1 MPTRRSAAKPAPE
14 PRTAARADVGI
25 DPLADPAALGP
36 PGSSAVYNPVTGQ
49 GILGRDSGVAYA
61 WRSPRRLRQGEISAI
76 TVDGIGRRGVSI
88 RGWEAT
94 REWGRATAPRSPL
107 KAETTA
113 AVLRWMEQRAEIL
126 RLRWKISDLEREREK
141 WGDAALV
148 AAIGAPEGWGSAA
161 PGSRVAAA
169 DARILSLRVL
179 RGAGVDYR
187 PTAYWRPE
195 DAAEWGEAA
204 EITVRT
210 LAVPASPEDDH
221 MWGPLNL
228 SDRRLGSSEVR
239 VHSTRFTRIRTVDGR
254 SDLDG
259 VQQRLAELLAAGRG
273 AARVASRPA
282 IPYYRSRNMGAQLR
296 ANKERARDAWGS
308 AHREA
313 GEDSPI
319 LLDIAAG
326 EEIGYASPS
335 GGLNTAEP
343 MEGLGR
349 LLCAA
354 WGIPETL
361 MFGTSPGG
369 LNSPGDSEERNWHN
383 VVRRVQSE
391 LEPAVIAVYRRLA
404 VELSAELHALA
415 DADAAAGDAALA
427 AERRTIAEAVAR
439 LDVGFEWAPLRVL
452 SAVEEADW
460 RLKTSEW
467 QERYAAMGAIRVDE
481 IRASVF
487 GGERFSP
494 DVAIVERPEDAKLA
508 KPIAVGTAQA
518 ALTVAQSFYAGQ
530 IPEAAARALMA
541 ALDPNLAAVAAQIIS
556 EAQRGAVTAPAA
568 PPIAGGPPG
577 AAEPLAADE
586 IPATYTEPEVMRAI
600 RVGRVTIARWV
611 SEGRLRAFDAGGGR
625 RRYRKAQVHAL
636 FEADPEAKA
645 EAEAGGPR
653 PAEIAEAVRDAAG
666 G

>member
-1 MPTRRSAAKPAPE
+1 MG
-14 PRTAARADVGI
+14 V
-25 DPLADPAALGP
+25 DPLADPASLGP
-36 PGSSAVYNPVTGQ
+36 PGSSAVYNVTTGQ

-61 WRSPRRLRQGEISAI
+61 WRSPRRLRLGEISAI

-113 AVLRWMEQRAEIL
+113 AILRWMEQRAEIL
-126 RLRWKISDLEREREK
+126 RLRWRVADLERERER

-148 AAIGAPEGWGSAA
+148 AAIGPAAEWSTAA
-161 PGSRVAAA
+161 PGARAAA
-169 DARILSLRVL
+169 SPGERPPTPKVLSLRVL
-179 RGAGVDYR
+179 RGGGVDYR

-195 DAAEWGEAA
+195 DPAEWGEAA
-204 EITVRT
+204 EITIRT
-210 LAVPASPEDDH
+210 LALPASPEDEH

-228 SDRRLGSSEVR
+228 SERRGGSTEVR

-273 AARVASRPA
+273 AARIAARPA
-282 IPYYRSRNMGAQLR
+282 IPYYKSRNMGAQLR
-296 ANKERARDAWGS
+296 ANRDRAREAYGS

-313 GEDSPI
+313 GEDAPV
-319 LLDIAAG
+319 LLDLAAG
-326 EEIGYASPS
+326 EELGYAAPA

-343 MEGLGR
+343 IEGLGR

-391 LEPAVIAVYRRLA
+391 LEPAVVAVYRRLA
-404 VELSAELHALA
+404 VELAAELHALA
-415 DADAAAGDAALA
+415 DADEAKGDAASS
-427 AERRTIAEAVAR
+427 AERRAIAEAVEQ
-439 LDVGFEWAPLRVL
+439 LDVGFEWAPLRTL

-460 RLKTSEW
+460 RLKTAQW
-467 QERYAAMGAIRVDE
+467 QEKYAAMGAIRVDE
-481 IRASVF
+481 IRASTF
-487 GGERFSP
+487 GGEGFNP
-494 DVAIVERPEDAKLA
+494 DVAVIERPEDAKLA
-508 KPIAVGTAQA
+508 KPIPVGTAQA
-518 ALTVAQSFYAGQ
+518 ALTVAQAFYAGQ
-530 IPEAAARALMA
+530 LPEAAARALLG
-541 ALDPNLAAVAAQIIS
+541 ALDPNLAAVATEIIS
-556 EAQRGAVTAPAA
+556 AAQRGGVTNPAAVPAPAL
-568 PPIAGGPPG
+568 AGPAG
-577 AAEPLAADE
+577 EPLAADE

-600 RVGRVTIARWV
+600 RVGRRTIARWV
-611 SEGRLRAFDAGGGR
+611 SEGRLQAFDAGGGR

-636 FEADPEAKA
+636 FEVDPDAKA
-645 EAEAGGPR
+645 EAEAGGPP
-653 PAEIAEAVRDAAG
+653 PAEIAAAVRDAG
-666 G
+666 E